1 MRTHIIIPIFVII
14 TLIITGC
21 SSFAPPPPTPAPVTI
36 RFAFQDNA
44 AKYQPLA
51 DQFHQLHPNI
61 TIVLKAQGGYNFD
74 EFFSTQYQTVNAIRL
89 NVAFTNPDLLNNL
102 LPIDDILASDKN
114 ISVDNFFPGTLE
126 ALQYKGS
133 QIGIPAGIDPYVVYY
148 EPKRFEISG
157 VTPPSS
163 DWTLDDFLVAATKV
177 NNQDPDLRDQG
188 KFVYG
193 FCTTPG
199 GNDPLMIVYL
209 FGGKLFDQLP
219 DPTRPTLNDPNNVE
233 ALRWYASLKTE
244 YKIMPQED
252 YGDQFYRAIGNSQ
265 CGFWQFW
272 YDNMNFDLNGIF
284 GSVMLPLPSYKS
296 HFGLAIVDGYFIV
309 KNSPNPQETWQWI
322 SFLVGQQS
330 ASGTEIPPLQS
341 QIASEDFAKRVSPDR
356 LAIARGLSRD
366 TVILGISTLQSTTME
381 QITQLFSEAVDK
393 VMAGTADA
401 QSALDDAQRQA
412 EALFK

>member
-1 MRTHIIIPIFVII
+1 MRPHILIIILVII
-14 TLIITGC
+14 TLITTGC
-21 SSFAPPPPTPAPVTI
+21 STFAPPPPTAAPVTI
-36 RFAFQDNA
+36 LFAFQDNA

-61 TIVLKAQGGYNFD
+61 TIILKAQGDRNID
-74 EFFSTQYQTVNAIRL
+74 EFFNTRYQTFNAIRL

-114 ISVDNFFPGTLE
+114 ISKEDFFPGTLE

-133 QIGIPAGIDPYVVYY
+133 QIGIPAGIDPYVAYY

-177 NNQDPDLRDQG
+177 NNQDPDLHDQG

-193 FCTTPG
+193 FCSSPG
-199 GNDPLMIVYL
+199 GNDPLFLVYL

-219 DPTRPTLNDPNNVE
+219 EPMRPTLNDPNNVE
-233 ALRWYASLKTE
+233 ALKWYVSLKTE
-244 YKIMPQED
+244 YKILPQED
-252 YGDQFYRAIGNSQ
+252 QPEQFYRAISNSQ

-272 YDNMNFDLNGIF
+272 YDNLNFNFNGVF

-296 HFGLAIVDGYFIV
+296 HFSLATLDGYFII
-309 KNSPNPQETWQWI
+309 KNAPNPQETWQWI
-322 SFLVGQQS
+322 SFLVGQQT
-330 ASGTEIPPLQS
+330 AAGTEIPPLQS
-341 QIASEDFAKRVSPDR
+341 QIASEAFAQRVSPDR

-366 TVILGISTLQSTTME
+366 TIILGISTMQNTTMQ
-381 QITQLFSEAVDK
+381 QITELFNNAVDK
-393 VMAGTADA
+393 VMSGTVDA
-401 QSALDDAQRQA
+401 QSALDDAQNQA
-412 EALFK
+412 EVIFK